1 MIQAR
6 PVKIYLKQAFY
17 ACANPPGIFLS
28 LLPAPQQAILDFN
41 QEEARKVLYGV
52 FEAESKEDEDDDD
65 SDGEDDESDGDE
77 ESEDDDE
84 SDEDY
89 SDEDYSDD
97 DE

>member
-41 QEEARKVLYGV
+41 EEEARKVLYGV
-52 FEAESKEDEDDDD
+52 SEAESKEDAEEDDD
-65 SDGEDDESDGDE
+65 SDGEDDESDGGEDE
-77 ESEDDDE
+77 E